1 MSTKKRKIY
10 LTEAAMIWACS
21 RQWAWRLATEHDVVL
36 GKDASGRLILDER
49 AVHKL
54 AFKRAVAIKAHS

>member
-1 MSTKKRKIY
+1 
-10 LTEAAMIWACS
+10 MIWACS